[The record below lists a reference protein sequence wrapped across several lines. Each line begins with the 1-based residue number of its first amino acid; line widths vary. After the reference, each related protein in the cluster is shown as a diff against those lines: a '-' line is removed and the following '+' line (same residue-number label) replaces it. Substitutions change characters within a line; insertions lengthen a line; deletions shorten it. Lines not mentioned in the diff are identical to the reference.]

1 MRVNAMKLASLVS
14 LAVLSLT
21 GIGCAAAPRF
31 VIHREVEVSTAPN
44 NFMQDGV
51 ASYYAEEFHGRK
63 TSNGE
68 TFDMNELTAAHQ
80 TLPFGT
86 IVKVTN
92 KENGRS
98 VNVRINDRGPF
109 LKDRV
114 IDLSLAAA
122 EKIGMISTGTAKV
135 HLEVVEL
142 GTEN

>member
-1 MRVNAMKLASLVS
+1 MKLTSLVS
-14 LAVLSLT
+14 FAILSLT

-44 NFMQDGV
+44 DFVPDGV

-68 TFDMNELTAAHQ
+68 TFDMSQFTAAHQ

-86 IVKVTN
+86 VVKVTN

-98 VNVRINDRGPF
+98 VIVRINDRGPF
-109 LKDRV
+109 LKDRI
-114 IDLSLAAA
+114 IDLSRAAA
-122 EKIGMISTGTAKV
+122 EKIGMIGPGTTEV